1 MKRRSKGFTLIE
13 LLVVIAIIGVLV
25 SLLLPAVQSAREAAR
40 RAQCTNNLKQIGLA
54 LHNYHSTT
62 DSFPMGGSRNMRV
75 FNGYDDWTVWSA
87 HALLLPYLEQTP
99 LYNAANFNW
108 APDGDGPTSTAIN
121 ITVRDARVNAFLC
134 PSDPFA
140 GRVNTNS
147 YHGSYGTTT
156 NGNVNGCTGLFT
168 IRLSYGLRDI
178 TDGSS
183 QTVAFAEALTG
194 HNNNQ
199 DPYRGNAHVSDQTAD
214 PGGVRMLDASQ
225 ATDAQLVNA
234 INICGNAFRTNINVR
249 SNRRG
254 WRWGVGIPGFA
265 LFNTIQTPNEARYN
279 GCRFGCNNGCNMD
292 EGFVYPASSMH
303 SGGVNVMMGDGSVRF
318 VKDSINRR
326 TWMALGTRMN
336 GEAVSSDSF

>member
-1 MKRRSKGFTLIE
+1 MKRRSRGFTLIE

-40 RAQCTNNLKQIGLA
+40 RSQCTNNLKQIGLG
-54 LHNYHSTT
+54 LHNYHSAT
-62 DSFPMGGSRNMRV
+62 DSFPMGGSRNYREPW
-75 FNGYDDWTVWSA
+75 NYDDWTVWSA
-87 HALLLPYLEQTP
+87 HSLLLPYLEQNP
-99 LYNAANFNW
+99 IYNAINFNW
-108 APDGDGPTSTAIN
+108 APDGSGWCNAIN
-121 ITVRDARVNAFLC
+121 DTVLNTRINVFLC

-168 IRLSYGLRDI
+168 IRLSYGLRDV

-183 QTVAFAEALTG
+183 QTVAFSEALTG
-194 HNNNQ
+194 SANNQ

-214 PGGVRMLDASQ
+214 PGGVRVLDANNVP
-225 ATDAQLVNA
+225 DANLQNA
-234 INICGNAFRTNINVR
+234 INICGNAFRTNVNVR

-254 WRWGVGIPGFA
+254 WRWAVGIPGFA
-265 LFNTIQTPNEARYN
+265 LFNTVQTPNEARYN

-292 EGFVYPASSMH
+292 EGFVYPASSQH
-303 SGGVNVMMGDGSVRF
+303 SGGVNVMMADGSVRF
-318 VKDSINRR
+318 VKDTINRR
-326 TWMALGTRMN
+326 TWMALGTKMG
-336 GEAVSSDSF
+336 GEAVSSDAY